1 MDKFNHVVS
10 ICKIDTERRVVKG
23 PVLRPEM
30 RDRQGTIIGVDVI
43 LDAAHDFL
51 SRLNADTD
59 AATPGFMHK
68 EFNRDLV
75 IVESHITDQDQSY
88 ELKSGDSCR
97 VPEGSWMMA
106 VKVNDDKIW
115 EGVQNGTFKGFS
127 IGGRAR
133 LQYDDDEDENQE
145 D

>member
-10 ICKIDTERRVVKG
+10 ICKVDPTRRVVKG
-23 PVLRPEM
+23 PVLRPEI
-30 RDRQGTIIGVDVI
+30 RDRQGTIMSADVI

-51 SRLNADTD
+51 TRLNADQD
-59 AATPGFMHK
+59 PSTPGFMHK

-75 IVESHITDQDQSY
+75 IVESYITDHDQDY
-88 ELKSGDSCR
+88 DLKSGDSCN
-97 VPEGSWMMA
+97 VPEGSWMMG
-106 VKVNDDKIW
+106 VKVNDDTIW
-115 EGVQNGTFKGFS
+115 DGVQNGTFKGFS

-133 LQYDDDEDENQE
+133 LQYDDENEQE

>member
-1 MDKFNHVVS
+1 MDHFTHVVS
-10 ICKIDTERRVVKG
+10 ICKVDSTRRVVKG
-23 PVLRPEM
+23 PVLRPEI
-30 RDRQGTIIGVDVI
+30 RDRQGTIMSADVI

-51 SRLNADTD
+51 SRLNADQD
-59 AATPGFMHK
+59 PSTPGFMHK

-75 IVESHITDQDQSY
+75 IVESYITDQDQEY
-88 ELKSGDSCR
+88 DLKSGEKCH
-97 VPEGSWMMA
+97 VPHGSWMMG

-115 EGVQNGTFKGFS
+115 EGVKNGTFKGFS

-133 LQYDDDEDENQE
+133 LQYEDEEDQE